1 MTTTTDKIIC
11 GKDDVILKKN
21 KKTKEYTI
29 SFSIKNNKLNIV
41 EICNFSLWKLL
52 FKLNEKYID
61 DVIVTNDYEKC
72 KDRIDVLII
81 YKNIMNEYI
90 NYCRYSYITITKE
103 EIHNDSNELTK
114 IIFTSNPCSD
124 NMLIPDKLKNSNYKR
139 IDDEHD
145 SLTLN
150 IINKNNISFE
160 KKFMINLEEDNL
172 PIFVE
177 DFLAKLLR
185 KILLNLKVF
194 IEAIDVNNLNNH
206 IN

>member
-1 MTTTTDKIIC
+1 
-11 GKDDVILKKN
+11 
-21 KKTKEYTI
+21 
-29 SFSIKNNKLNIV
+29 
-41 EICNFSLWKLL
+41 
-52 FKLNEKYID
+52 
-61 DVIVTNDYEKC
+61 
-72 KDRIDVLII
+72 
-81 YKNIMNEYI
+81 
-90 NYCRYSYITITKE
+90 
-103 EIHNDSNELTK
+103 
-114 IIFTSNPCSD
+114 
-124 NMLIPDKLKNSNYKR
+124 MLIPDKLKNSNYKR